1 MGRAQCR
8 LPGREQSRFAWS
20 GLPVPLRGAES
31 RYVRSGLPVP
41 FRRAESRFVRSSLPI
56 GRQACPFRSGRRSR
70 GLSGRAESRPHYFK
84 TIVQYLSTSPRD
96 YGSHFDR
103 VPFQDVDKSHIS
115 GWSSAAICLVWRT
128 KTANNVIVKST
139 SL

>member
-1 MGRAQCR
+1 MSGR
-8 LPGREQSRFAWS
+8 
-20 GLPVPLRGAES
+20 
-31 RYVRSGLPVP
+31 
-41 FRRAESRFVRSSLPI
+41 
-56 GRQACPFRSGRRSR
+56 ACPFRSGGRSPGLSGRACLSADRPARSVQAGGVEVCQVERSR

-128 KTANNVIVKST
+128 KTANNVLSKAHHFEPAIGKAGDLTKEVNTNLSW
-139 SL
+139 SS